1 MVNAREQG
9 RETAM
14 QTAEKI
20 SELRT
25 RMIELLER
33 AQALAD
39 ETGDSAAG
47 VFIATA
53 RQRVRGRLEH
63 ENLFGAPDA
72 SKSIRLGL
80 AQPGS

>member
-1 MVNAREQG
+1 
-9 RETAM
+9 M
-14 QTAEKI
+14 QTAHQI
-20 SELRT
+20 RELRA

-53 RQRVRGRLEH
+53 RDRVRGRLELESH
-63 ENLFGAPDA
+63 FNAHG
-72 SKSIRLGL
+72 
-80 AQPGS
+80 